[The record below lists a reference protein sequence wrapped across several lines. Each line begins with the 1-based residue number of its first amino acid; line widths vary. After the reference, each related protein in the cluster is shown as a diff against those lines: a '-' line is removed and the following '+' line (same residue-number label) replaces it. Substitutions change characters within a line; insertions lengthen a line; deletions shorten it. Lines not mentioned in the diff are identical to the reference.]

1 MKKIILSLLLVA
13 VNFSFSQEQKEVSTS
28 VNSNGA
34 TFYIKAG
41 ANMPSFTGGG
51 YSDGWKG
58 KVSYSFG
65 VGLDINLSEKIS
77 LAPELLYYNMKA
89 DDEVIDDELTLSSI
103 SIPLLLKYNFT
114 EKLNVEV
121 GPQIH
126 YITNVER
133 TRNVGFPNEKP
144 NSKVNDFDYGVTG
157 GLSYFFTNKFG
168 VNARYYLGLTEVDE
182 RPGIYLA
189 YTDSNIGK
197 ISFASLSLVYK
208 L

>member
-1 MKKIILSLLLVA
+1 MNKNLFSLILIFA
-13 VNFSFSQEQKEVSTS
+13 VSFAFCQD
-28 VNSNGA
+28 NGMNPKNT

-41 ANMPSFTGGG
+41 ANMPSFTGDG

-77 LAPELLYYNMKA
+77 LAPELLYFNMKA
-89 DDEVIDDELTLSSI
+89 DDEKIDDELTLSTI
-103 SIPLLLKYNFT
+103 SIPLLLKYKFT
-114 EKLNVEV
+114 EKFNVEL

-133 TRNVGFPNEKP
+133 TRNWGVPNEKP
-144 NSKVNDFDYGVTG
+144 NAMIKDFDYGVTA
-157 GLSYFFTNKFG
+157 GLSYFFTSKLG
-168 VNARYYLGLTEVDE
+168 VNARYYLGLSEIDE
-182 RPGIYLA
+182 RPGEYLA
-189 YTDSNIGK
+189 YIDSNLGK